1 MPAMTGKRGLT
12 CSKRRCFESELSHRF
27 MLLII
32 KNTEAVTPQ
41 SSGVRDILIAAE
53 KIAHSE
59 DHIELPLSLAETI
72 DGTGLI
78 AVPGFIDGHVH
89 ITGGGGEG
97 GFHTRTPEL
106 LVSDAVR
113 GGITTIVGCLGTDG
127 TTRSLA
133 GLLAKARG
141 LEAEGISTFI
151 CSGSYGVPLQTITGS
166 IEKDLIL
173 IDKVIGVGEIALSDH
188 RSSQPSI
195 DEISRIAAEAR
206 RGGMLAGKSGVV
218 NVHLGDGPRGLQ
230 FLERIIAETEIPS
243 SQFLPTHINRNRKLF
258 ESAVGFA
265 QRGGYVDFTTSTVPH
280 FLDDGEIKCSTALR
294 QMLESGVNVN
304 QISFSSDGQGSMP
317 DFDASGML
325 KGLTVGRVTSLWEEV
340 RDAVLIEKIPLET
353 ALRVITL
360 NPAKLLHLRRKGEI
374 RPGYDADIVLLKK
387 DSLTIDSVIS
397 RGKVL
402 MRHGD
407 LLAKGT
413 FE

>member
-1 MPAMTGKRGLT
+1 
-12 CSKRRCFESELSHRF
+12 

-53 KIAHSE
+53 KIAHIE

-218 NVHLGDGPRGLQ
+218 NVHLGDGPRG
-230 FLERIIAETEIPS
+230 
-243 SQFLPTHINRNRKLF
+243 
-258 ESAVGFA
+258 
-265 QRGGYVDFTTSTVPH
+265 
-280 FLDDGEIKCSTALR
+280 
-294 QMLESGVNVN
+294 
-304 QISFSSDGQGSMP
+304 
-317 DFDASGML
+317 AS
-325 KGLTVGRVTSLWEEV
+325 
-340 RDAVLIEKIPLET
+340 
-353 ALRVITL
+353 
-360 NPAKLLHLRRKGEI
+360 
-374 RPGYDADIVLLKK
+374 
-387 DSLTIDSVIS
+387 IS
-397 RGKVL
+397 RKNHRGN
-402 MRHGD
+402 
-407 LLAKGT
+407 
-413 FE
+413 